1 MNLPDQRRGFT
12 LVELVIVVSILA
24 ILAGVM
30 VPRLSER
37 MAKSRDA
44 RRLADIKAIKTAIET
59 YYADNGSFPAP
70 DTNATFGGW
79 DVSHD
84 GNFIVAL
91 QEEGYLPE
99 QANDPVG
106 DDRYH
111 YRYYV
116 YSQGSYSCRGT
127 TPFYVLGIRN
137 FETTEFSEPN
147 KGFFKCSGRDW
158 GADFAYVTGGGAT
171 FKQ

>member
-1 MNLPDQRRGFT
+1 MNTSDRTRGFT

-30 VPRLSER
+30 VPRLTSR
-37 MAKSRDA
+37 MAKARDA
-44 RRLADIKAIKTAIET
+44 RRLADVKAVKTAIDA
-59 YYADNGSFPAP
+59 YYADHGAFPPP
-70 DTNATFGGW
+70 DGNATFGGW

-84 GNFIVAL
+84 GGFISAL
-91 QEEGYLPE
+91 QESGYLAEP
-99 QANDPVG
+99 ANDPV
-106 DDRYH
+106 DDERYH

-116 YSQGSYSCRGT
+116 YSQGSYSCAGT

-137 FETTEFSEPN
+137 FETAEFADANE
-147 KGFFKCSGRDW
+147 GYFKCVGRDW
-158 GADFAYVTGGGAT
+158 GADFAYVTGGGAS